1 MMMIIMM
8 MMMIPQAEVIESAAG
23 EDRVQANQRYGNVQ
37 VLRYFTFIAF
47 LDLLYLLYLH
57 PSPPPP
63 TQGTKYS
70 SNSKNN
76 KRFSVK
82 DICLFSQYISRSQTQ
97 LYGNWKRSDESWK
110 GWGKPACSHNWQGS
124 RAGKRRNQRR
134 ALWQT
139 RYNLFVFFY
148 FHSE

>member
-8 MMMIPQAEVIESAAG
+8 MMLMIPQAEVIESAAG
-23 EDRVQANQRYGNVQ
+23 EDRVQANQRYGNVK
-37 VLRYFTFIAF
+37 VLRYITFIAF

-97 LYGNWKRSDESWK
+97 LYGNGRMNHGRDE
-110 GWGKPACSHNWQGS
+110 GS
-124 RAGKRRNQRR
+124 QHVLITGRGVGRGRGEIRGEHFDR
-134 ALWQT
+134 PGT
-139 RYNLFVFFY
+139 IYLFFFY